1 MRFTITAEVPEADE
15 LVGLYRSVEWSMYTA
30 DPARLHA
37 AVHASHHVLA
47 ARDESGALVGLLRT
61 LSDGLTIV
69 YIQDVLVTPSHQR
82 AGIGGA
88 LLDRVIDETAHI
100 RQAVLLTDDDPAQR
114 AFYESRGLRETQDF
128 VPKPLRSFVLIR

>member
-82 AGIGGA
+82 A
-88 LLDRVIDETAHI
+88 
-100 RQAVLLTDDDPAQR
+100 
-114 AFYESRGLRETQDF
+114 FYESRGLRETQDF